1 MHGLMFIE
9 SVIWVMNNI
18 GTKMNQRTL
27 SNVGNYGS
35 LINMTNFLT
44 KNKLRNTGN
53 ISKQK
58 DQWYLIMWVKRVMSV
73 MIMRIFSE
81 IWVISVITTI
91 TSIRVISVVCNI
103 GNMGNV
109 SNESKFFNEGN
120 FSYKSSNKKEKE
132 NEFSL

>member
-1 MHGLMFIE
+1 
-9 SVIWVMNNI
+9 
-18 GTKMNQRTL
+18 
-27 SNVGNYGS
+27 
-35 LINMTNFLT
+35 
-44 KNKLRNTGN
+44 
-53 ISKQK
+53 
-58 DQWYLIMWVKRVMSV
+58 MSV
-73 MIMRIFSE
+73 MIMRVFSE